1 MLNPLTT
8 QSGEVFIT
16 SSEVTM
22 NVSALEKVALS
33 IRSLS
38 MDAIQKAKSGHPGLP
53 LGCAELASVLYGEI
67 LNHNPKNAAWLN
79 RDRFVLSAGHGSM
92 LLYSILHLSGY
103 DVSLDDIKDFRQLDS
118 KCPGHPEYGVTPGVE
133 CTTGP
138 LGQGI
143 AMATGMALA
152 ETMLA
157 AKFNTENHK
166 IVDHYTYALVG
177 EGCLMEGVS
186 SEASSFA
193 GAYKLGKL
201 IVFYDENK
209 ITIDGSTDI
218 VFSEDIQKR
227 YEAYGWQVLRGSMYN
242 MEEIAKLVESAKAD
256 DRPSLIILKSAIG
269 KGAPTVEGKSAAHG
283 APIGEEGV
291 AEAKKNLGLNP
302 EEHFFVAKEAYDYF
316 AEKQAEYAAKEEN
329 WNNTFDAWAEA
340 NPELL
345 KLWNAYHNNEP
356 VSEITDDM
364 FPTFEVGE
372 NLATRSAAGKALT
385 FLTEKFQNYVGG
397 SADLCG
403 PNAIKFAPN
412 SGVYSPETR
421 DGRYI
426 NFGIREFAMSCIC
439 NGLALHGG
447 LKPFCGTFLVFADYL
462 RPALRLSSLMNLP
475 VVYIFTHDSI
485 YVGEDGPT
493 HQPVEL
499 VSSLRGIPGVQVL
512 RPADAQEAVEAWKIA
527 NEVKDHPVCICLTR
541 QNIPVFEKEDPD
553 WKNTIKTGAYIAKKA
568 GNKPDVTI
576 LATGSEVS
584 LALEAASK
592 SKKAVR
598 VVSVL
603 DKSAFEKQPQV
614 LIDTII
620 GGAKKVVVAEAGI
633 SQGWEGFATS
643 KNDLFN
649 INRFGTSA
657 PANIA
662 AKGLGFTADNL
673 LNVIEG

>member
-1 MLNPLTT
+1 
-8 QSGEVFIT
+8 
-16 SSEVTM
+16 M
-22 NVSALEKVALS
+22 NVPALEKVALS

-53 LGCAELASVLYGEI
+53 LGCAELAAVLYGEI
-67 LNHNPKNAAWLN
+67 LNHNPKNATWLN

-103 DVSLDDIKDFRQLDS
+103 DVSLDDIKDFRQLGS

-193 GAYKLGKL
+193 GTNKLGKL

-209 ITIDGSTDI
+209 ITIDGGTDS
-218 VFSEDIQKR
+218 VFAEDIQKR

-242 MEEIAKLVESAKAD
+242 IEEIAKLVESAKSESEK
-256 DRPSLIILKSAIG
+256 PSLIILKSAIG

-316 AEKQAEYAAKEEN
+316 AEKQAGFTAKEEA
-329 WNNTFDAWAEA
+329 WNKVFDAWATE

-345 KLWNAYHNNEP
+345 KLWNAYQNGEATK
-356 VSEITDDM
+356 EITEDM
-364 FPTFEVGE
+364 YPVFQIGDKV
-372 NLATRSAAGKALT
+372 ATRAAAGKTLTALT
-385 FLTEKFQNYVGG
+385 EVYPSMVGG
-397 SADLCG
+397 SADLAG
-403 PNAIKFAPN
+403 PNAIKFPAG

-426 NFGIREFAMSCIC
+426 HFGIREFAMSCIC
-439 NGLALHGG
+439 NGMALHGG

-493 HQPVEL
+493 HQPIEL
-499 VSSLRGIPGVQVL
+499 VASLRSIPGVQVL
-512 RPADAQEAVEAWKIA
+512 RPADAEEAVEAWKIA
-527 NEVKDHPVCICLTR
+527 KDVKDRPVCICLSR
-541 QNIPVFEKEDPD
+541 QNLPVFEKEDPD
-553 WKNTIKTGAYIAKKA
+553 WKNTIKTGAYIAKKSSDT
-568 GNKPDVTI
+568 PDVTV
-576 LATGSEVS
+576 LATGSEVI
-584 LALEAASK
+584 LAIEAAK
-592 SKKAVR
+592 LSKKDVR

-603 DKSAFEKQPQV
+603 DKAAFESQPEV
-614 LIDTII
+614 LINTII
-620 GGAKKVVVAEAGI
+620 GGAKKVIVAEAGI

-643 KNDLFN
+643 KNDLFT

-657 PANIA
+657 PGDVV
-662 AKGLGFTADNL
+662 AKALGLTAENL
-673 LNVIEG
+673 AKIIES

>member
-1 MLNPLTT
+1 
-8 QSGEVFIT
+8 
-16 SSEVTM
+16 M
-22 NVSALEKVALS
+22 NVPALEKVALS

-53 LGCAELASVLYGEI
+53 LGCAELAAVLYGEI
-67 LNHNPKNAAWLN
+67 LNHNPKNATWLN

-103 DVSLDDIKDFRQLDS
+103 NLSLDDIKSFRQLGS
-118 KCPGHPEYGVTPGVE
+118 KCPGHPEYGETDGVE

-157 AKFNTENHK
+157 AKFNTANHK

-193 GAYKLGKL
+193 GTNKLGKL

-209 ITIDGSTDI
+209 ITIDGDTDSC
-218 VFSEDIQKR
+218 FTEDVEKR
-227 YEAYGWQVLRGSMYN
+227 YEAYGWQVLRGSMYD
-242 MEEIAKLVESAKAD
+242 MEGIAKLVESAKSESEK
-256 DRPSLIILKSAIG
+256 PSLIILKSAIG

-316 AEKQAEYAAKEEN
+316 AEKQATFTAKEEE
-329 WNNTFDAWAEA
+329 WNNTFDAWSKE

-345 KLWNAYHNNEP
+345 ALWNAYQNGEATK
-356 VSEITDDM
+356 EITEDM
-364 FPTFEVGE
+364 YPAFNVGDSI
-372 NLATRSAAGKALT
+372 ATRSAAGKALT
-385 FLTEKFQNYVGG
+385 LLTEAYPSMVGG
-397 SADLCG
+397 SADLAG
-403 PNAIKFAPN
+403 PNAIKFPAG
-412 SGVYSPETR
+412 SGVYSPSSR

-426 NFGIREFAMSCIC
+426 HFGIREFAMSCIC
-439 NGLALHGG
+439 NGMILHGG

-462 RPALRLSSLMNLP
+462 RPAIRLASLMKLP
-475 VVYIFTHDSI
+475 MLYIFTHDSI

-499 VSSLRGIPGVQVL
+499 VASLRTIPGVQVL
-512 RPADAQEAVEAWKIA
+512 RPADAEEAVEAWKIA
-527 NEVKDHPVCICLTR
+527 AEVKDHPVCICLTR
-541 QNIPVFEKEDPD
+541 QNVPVFEKEDPD
-553 WKNTIKTGAYIAKKA
+553 WKNTVKAGAYIAKK
-568 GNKPDVTI
+568 GSDKPEVTI
-576 LATGSEVS
+576 IATGSEVDV
-584 LALEAASK
+584 ALGAAK
-592 SKKAVR
+592 LSKKAVR
-598 VVSVL
+598 VVSVM
-603 DKSAFEKQPQV
+603 DKGAFESQPDV

-620 GGAKKVVVAEAGI
+620 GGAKKVIVAEAGI
-633 SQGWEGFATS
+633 SMGWEGFATS
-643 KNDLFN
+643 KNDLFC

-657 PANIA
+657 PGGVV
-662 AKGLGFTADNL
+662 AKALGMTAEDL
-673 LNVIEG
+673 VKIIEK